1 MAGLTPH
8 ELRHTAASLAIASGA
23 SVKVVQRR
31 LGHASA
37 AMTLDV
43 NAGLFA
49 DDLDTVAD
57 RLDVLGR
64 AAASARAD
72 RLRTNGGLTG
82 SSWPCRPADRRAETW
97 LDVRR

>member
-1 MAGLTPH
+1 M
-8 ELRHTAASLAIASGA
+8 
-23 SVKVVQRR
+23 

-43 NAGLFA
+43 YTGLFA

-72 RLRTNGGLTG
+72 RLRTNGVIVALQAGG
-82 SSWPCRPADRRAETW
+82 SEGRNMA
-97 LDVRR
+97 